1 MHITEAAA
9 GVAPDLLQY
18 VFASR
23 LCLRFQGLEQR
34 NSFVRLEHIR
44 IYL

>member
-1 MHITEAAA
+1 MTEKYVMHITGAAA

-23 LCLRFQGLEQR
+23 LCLRFQGLE
-34 NSFVRLEHIR
+34 
-44 IYL
+44 YLTS